1 MYLDF
6 AAKCGSMGF
15 CSALSG
21 LELAL
26 WAIAGNTQRTVPS
39 YSLLGGPC
47 RGEFHVYANGW
58 STSEDS
64 PEETARK
71 AALLVEPGFIPFGT

>member
-6 AAKCGSMGF
+6 AGKCGSMGF

-26 WAIAGNTQRTVPS
+26 WAIAGNSQRT
-39 YSLLGGPC
+39 
-47 RGEFHVYANGW
+47 EFHVYANGW

-71 AALLVEPGFIPFGT
+71 AALLVEPGFIPFGTMSRYQHVTSRC